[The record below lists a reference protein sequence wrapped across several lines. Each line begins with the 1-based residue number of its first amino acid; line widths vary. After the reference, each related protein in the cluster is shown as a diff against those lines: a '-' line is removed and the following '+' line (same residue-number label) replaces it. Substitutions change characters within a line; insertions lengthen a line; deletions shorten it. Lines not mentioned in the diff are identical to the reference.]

1 MPYTL
6 CRASSGYVTVH
17 PDQPSAPVLFD
28 DPAPGEARVRAAEE
42 TASRAHREREDLIA
56 SIDGIVWEADVR
68 TFSFTFVSAQAERI
82 LGYPIERWLGD
93 PDFWRDHIHP
103 DDRDQAVSYCLAS
116 TRERRDHRFEY
127 RMLAADG
134 RIVWLH
140 DAVTVISEGNE
151 PVTLR
156 GVMVDI
162 TERKEAERIQE
173 RTRMLLSSIVEHSPA
188 TVSVK
193 EAAELRYVLFNR
205 AGERLTG
212 RSRDEVIGRT
222 DFELVERRQAEQFLA
237 EDRNVLETGRVME
250 VSHQLASAPGGVR
263 YLRTA
268 KVPIFGAD
276 GRPEY
281 ILGVS
286 EDITER
292 HRLEEQLRQAQK
304 MEALG
309 QLAGG
314 VAHDFNNLL
323 TIIGGYSDLLLQ
335 RLPSGEPM
343 RHEIE
348 EIRNAGERAAL
359 LTGQLLAFSRK
370 QVLQPRIFDLATVVE
385 ESERVLSRVLG
396 EDVSMEARRGP
407 GSTVVRVDPGPIWQV
422 LLNLALNARDAMP
435 DGGSLTFETAAVV
448 LDDAA
453 AASRRTLKP
462 GPYVLLTV
470 TDTGCGI
477 PPDDHP
483 HVFEPFFTTK
493 PVGQGTG
500 LGLAVV
506 HGIIT
511 QSGGHIEF
519 DSNADGTR
527 FRIYL
532 PAAPNDARAGD
543 VGSRPGEPL
552 QTGRETILLVEDEEA
567 VRRLSAKVL
576 ERAGYRVLSAADGAE
591 AIRAADVHDGD
602 IDLLVTDVVMPGMSG
617 TQLAAA
623 FRTRNPEI
631 RVLFVS
637 GYTPDAVLRHGVREG
652 ELAFLQ
658 KPFSPAALAS
668 RVREVLDATS
678 PPS

>member
-1 MPYTL
+1 MTL
-6 CRASSGYVTVH
+6 H
-17 PDQPSAPVLFD
+17 PEQPSTPVLPED
-28 DPAPGEARVRAAEE
+28 TAPGHERVRVAEDA
-42 TASRAHREREDLIA
+42 ASRAHQQREDLIA
-56 SIDGIVWEADVR
+56 SIDGIVWEVDVR
-68 TFSFTFVSAQAERI
+68 TFAFTFVSAQAERI
-82 LGYPIERWLGD
+82 LGYPIARWLDD
-93 PDFWRDHIHP
+93 PEFWSDHIHP
-103 DDRDQAVSYCLAS
+103 DDRDQAVSFCLAC
-116 TRERRDHRFEY
+116 TRERIDHRFEY

-140 DAVTVISEGNE
+140 DAVTVISEGDE

-162 TERKEAERIQE
+162 TEKKEAERAQE
-173 RTRMLLSSIVEHSPA
+173 RTRTLFSSIVEHSPA
-188 TVSVK
+188 TIFVK

-212 RSRDEVIGRT
+212 RRRDEVIGRT
-222 DFELVERRQAEQFLA
+222 DFDLVSREVAERFIRDDLDVLA
-237 EDRNVLETGRVME
+237 SGVVME
-250 VSHQLASAPGGVR
+250 ILEDVPGAPGGMR
-263 YLRTA
+263 HLRTS

-292 HRLEEQLRQAQK
+292 RRLEDQLRQAQK

-323 TIIGGYSDLLLQ
+323 TVIAGYSDLLLQ
-335 RLPSGEPM
+335 RLPDGAPM
-343 RHEIE
+343 RHEVE

-359 LTGQLLAFSRK
+359 VTGQLLAFSRK
-370 QVLQPRIFDLATVVE
+370 QVLQPRVFDLAVVVE
-385 ESERVLSRVLG
+385 ESERVLRRVLG
-396 EDVSMEARRGP
+396 EDVRMEARRGQ
-407 GSTVVRVDPGPIWQV
+407 GSTVVKADPGPIWQV
-422 LLNLALNARDAMP
+422 ILNLALNARDAMP
-435 DGGSLTFETAAVV
+435 DGGSLRFETAAIY
-448 LDDAA
+448 LDEHTV
-453 AASRRTLKP
+453 ASRTPLRT
-462 GPYVLLTV
+462 GHYVLLTV

-477 PPDDHP
+477 PPGDHP

-506 HGIIT
+506 HGIII

-519 DSNADGTR
+519 DSRPGETT

-532 PAAPNDARAGD
+532 PAAPESAKAVD
-543 VGSRPGEPL
+543 VASRPGEAL
-552 QTGRETILLVEDEEA
+552 QAGRETILVVEDEEA

-591 AIRAADVHDGD
+591 AIRCIDAFDGR

-617 TQLAAA
+617 AQLAET
-623 FRTRNPEI
+623 FRRRDAQI

-658 KPFSPAALAS
+658 KPFSPAGLAS
-668 RVREVLDATS
+668 RVREVLDA
-678 PPS
+678 PPSAS